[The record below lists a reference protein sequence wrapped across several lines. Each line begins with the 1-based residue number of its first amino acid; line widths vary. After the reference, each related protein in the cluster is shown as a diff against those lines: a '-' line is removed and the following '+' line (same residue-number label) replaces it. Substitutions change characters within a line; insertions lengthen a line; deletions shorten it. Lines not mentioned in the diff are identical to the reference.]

1 MKIQRREFLIR
12 AGQGLAVGSWL
23 QLSVAAESAGAIG
36 HWSVHAMLD
45 LDSAGRVTIRVAR
58 SEMGQGVLTA
68 LPMLICEELD
78 VPLAA
83 VHAELAPGALAFR
96 DERGNQTTGYSSSV
110 SSSFLPLRQLGATAR
125 QMLLQAA
132 ANRWNQP
139 LNVLATDAGY
149 VRNTLNGQRLAYG
162 ELIDRARS
170 LPMPVG
176 VALKP
181 QDQWRL
187 LGREQARFDT
197 PAKVDGSAQY
207 GIDVS
212 RPGMLVGVV
221 ARAPVA
227 GMQPVRLDARRAL
240 RIRGVVRVLPI
251 TSGIAVLA
259 RNFHAAQKARDALV
273 VTWPGAA
280 EHAGDTAAQ
289 RQRLAAALSTPGIAA
304 RAPAGATPAG
314 ADDRALDVSYST
326 PFLAHAALEPLA
338 CTAEVRPDR
347 CDIWVGTQAPS
358 RAQNWGADITGLPRE
373 QVFVHTQ
380 LIGGAFGR
388 RGEWDF
394 VVDAVEAAKLS
405 RVPVKIIWTRAD
417 DMRHD
422 FYRPMT
428 ANRLRGRVSAG
439 GQWLSYQ
446 HQLAASSV
454 ARRRSPDM
462 LKSGTDF
469 LMTQGSSDL
478 HYDITDVSMDY
489 RELDLGVP
497 VGFWRSV
504 GHSHNGFVVESFV
517 DELAVLAGRDPLEF
531 RLAYLTKEPRMRA
544 VLEKAAAAAGWRQP
558 RAPGTAIGVACM
570 KAYGTYVA
578 EVAEVRLLQGQP
590 SVSAVWCAVDCGVTV
605 NPLIVRQQMES
616 GIIYGLSA
624 ALAGEITHAGGAVVQ
639 SNFHD
644 YAPLRIHEAPR
655 ISVEIIAS
663 RESPGGC
670 GEPATPVIAP
680 AVANAIYAL
689 TGQRLRSLPLRLS

>member
-1 MKIQRREFLIR
+1 MQRREFLIR
-12 AGQGLAVGSWL
+12 AGQGLAVGGWL
-23 QLSVAAESAGAIG
+23 QLGVAAESPAAPG
-36 HWSVHAMLD
+36 HWSVHAMLE
-45 LDSAGRVTIRVAR
+45 LDSSGQVTIRVAK

-78 VPLAA
+78 VPFAA
-83 VHAELAPGALAFR
+83 VRAELAPGALAFR
-96 DERGNQTTGYSSSV
+96 DERGNQATGYSSSV

-132 ANRWNQP
+132 ASRWNQP
-139 LNVLATDAGY
+139 LNVLTTDAGQ
-149 VRNTLNGQRLAYG
+149 VLNTLTGQRLAYG
-162 ELIDRARS
+162 ELIHSARS
-170 LPMPVG
+170 LPVPVG

-181 QDQWRL
+181 RDQWRL
-187 LGREQARFDT
+187 LGREQPRVDT

-212 RPGMLVGVV
+212 RPNMLVGVV
-221 ARAPVA
+221 ARAPVP
-227 GMQPVRLDARRAL
+227 GVKPVRLDARRGL
-240 RIRGVVRVLPI
+240 RVPGVVRVLPI

-259 RNFHAAQKARDALV
+259 RNFHAAQKGRDALS
-273 VTWPGAA
+273 VTWPKMPVG
-280 EHAGDTAAQ
+280 GNDTAAL
-289 RQRLAAALSTPGIAA
+289 RQRLAAALAMPGVSA
-304 RAPAGATPAG
+304 RAPAGATPVRP
-314 ADDRALDVSYST
+314 DDRVLDVSYST

-358 RAQNWGADITGLPRE
+358 RAQNWGAEITGLPLT

-394 VVDAVEAAKLS
+394 VVDAVEAAKQS
-405 RVPVKIIWTRAD
+405 QVPVKIIWTRAD
-417 DMRHD
+417 DTRHD

-428 ANRLRGRVSAG
+428 ANRLSGRVSAD
-439 GQWLSYQ
+439 GQWLSYA
-446 HQLAASSV
+446 HQLAASSI

-478 HYDITDVSMDY
+478 HYDLADVSMDY
-489 RELDLGVP
+489 REVDLGVP

-504 GHSHNGFVVESFV
+504 GHSHNGFVAESFV
-517 DELAVLAGRDPLEF
+517 DELAALARRDPLEF
-531 RLAYLTKEPRMRA
+531 RLAYLGKEPRMRT
-544 VLEKAAAAAGWRQP
+544 VLEKAAAAAGWHQP
-558 RAPGTAIGVACM
+558 RAPGTALGIACM

-578 EVAEVRLLQGQP
+578 EVAAVRLVQGQP
-590 SVSAVWCAVDCGVTV
+590 SVSAVWCAVDCGVTI

-616 GIIYGLSA
+616 GIIFGLSA

-644 YAPLRIHEAPR
+644 YAPLRINEAPR
-655 ISVEIIAS
+655 ISVEIVAS
-663 RESPGGC
+663 GEAPGGC

-689 TGQRLRSLPLRLS
+689 TGQRLRSLPLRLA

>member
-1 MKIQRREFLIR
+1 MLRREFLIR
-12 AGQGLAVGSWL
+12 AGQGLAVGGWL
-23 QLSVAAESAGAIG
+23 QLGVAARSPGAPG
-36 HWSVHAMLD
+36 HWSVHAMLE
-45 LDSAGRVTIRVAR
+45 LDTRGQVTIRIAK

-78 VPLAA
+78 VPFAA
-83 VHAELAPGALAFR
+83 VRAELAPGALAFR
-96 DERGNQTTGYSSSV
+96 DERGNQATGYSSSV

-125 QMLLQAA
+125 QMLLQVAA
-132 ANRWNQP
+132 SRWNQP
-139 LNVLATDAGY
+139 LNVLTTDAGY
-149 VRNTLNGQRLAYG
+149 VRNTLTGQRLAYG
-162 ELIDRARS
+162 ELIDSARS
-170 LPMPVG
+170 LPVPAG

-181 QDQWRL
+181 PDRWRL
-187 LGREQARFDT
+187 LGREQPRVDT
-197 PAKVDGSAQY
+197 SAKVDGSAQY

-212 RPGMLVGVV
+212 RPNMLVGVV
-221 ARAPVA
+221 ARAPLPS
-227 GMQPVRLDARRAL
+227 MKPVRIDARRAL
-240 RIRGVVRVLPI
+240 RIRGVVRVQPI

-259 RNFHAAQKARDALV
+259 RNFHAAQKGRDALV
-273 VTWPGAA
+273 VTWPKVP
-280 EHAGDTAAQ
+280 AGGNDTAAL
-289 RQRLAAALSTPGIAA
+289 RQRLTAALTMPGVSA
-304 RAPAGATPAG
+304 RAPVGAMPVRP
-314 ADDRALDVSYST
+314 DDRVLDVSYAT

-358 RAQNWGADITGLPRE
+358 RAQNWGAEITGLPLP

-394 VVDAVEAAKLS
+394 VVDAVEAAKES
-405 RVPVKIIWTRAD
+405 QVPVKIIWTRAD

-428 ANRLRGRVSAG
+428 ANKMSGRVSAD
-439 GQWLSYQ
+439 GQWLSYR
-446 HQLAASSV
+446 HQLAASSI

-478 HYDITDVSMDY
+478 HYDISDLSMDY
-489 RELDLGVP
+489 REVDLGVP

-504 GHSHNGFVVESFV
+504 GHSHNGFVAESFV
-517 DELAVLAGRDPLEF
+517 DELAVLARRDPLEF
-531 RLAYLTKEPRMRA
+531 RLANLKKEPRMRT
-544 VLEKAAAAAGWRQP
+544 VLEKAAAAAGWHQP
-558 RAPGTAIGVACM
+558 RAPGTALGIACM

-578 EVAEVRLLQGQP
+578 EVAAVRLVQGQP
-590 SVSAVWCAVDCGVTV
+590 SVSAVWCAVDCGVAV

-616 GIIYGLSA
+616 GIIFGLSA

-644 YAPLRIHEAPR
+644 YPPLRIHEAPR
-655 ISVEIIAS
+655 ISVEIVAS
-663 RESPGGC
+663 SESPGGC

-689 TGQRLRSLPLRLS
+689 TGQRLRSLPLRLA

>member
-1 MKIQRREFLIR
+1 MQRREFLIL
-12 AGQGLAVGSWL
+12 AGQGLAVGGWL
-23 QLSVAAESAGAIG
+23 QVGTAVETATAPG
-36 HWSVHAMLD
+36 HWAAHAMLD
-45 LDSAGRVTIRVAR
+45 LDSTGRVTILVAK

-78 VPLAA
+78 VPMAT
-83 VHAELAPGALAFR
+83 VRAELAPGALAFR

-125 QMLLQAA
+125 QMLMQAA
-132 ANRWNQP
+132 ANRWGQP

-149 VRNTLNGQRLAYG
+149 VRDTLTGQRLAYG
-162 ELIDRARS
+162 ELIDSARS
-170 LPMPVG
+170 LPVPVG

-181 QDQWRL
+181 RDQWRL
-187 LGREQARFDT
+187 LGRERPRVDT

-207 GIDVS
+207 GIDIS
-212 RPGMLVGVV
+212 RPNMLVGVI

-227 GMQPVRLDARRAL
+227 GMQPLRLDARRAL
-240 RIRGVVRVLPI
+240 RIQGVVRVLPI
-251 TSGIAVLA
+251 ASGIAVLA
-259 RNFHAAQKARDALV
+259 RNFHAAQKGRDALV
-273 VTWPGAA
+273 VTWPNAPDD
-280 EHAGDTAAQ
+280 AGNTAAQ
-289 RQRLAAALSTPGIAA
+289 RQRLAAAMAMPGVSA
-304 RAPAGATPAG
+304 RAPVGAAPVRP
-314 ADDRALDVSYST
+314 DDRSLDVSYST

-338 CTAEVRPDR
+338 CTAHVQPSR

-358 RAQNWGADITGLPRE
+358 RAQNWGAEITGLPLT

-394 VVDAVEAAKLS
+394 VVDAVEAAKS
-405 RVPVKIIWTRAD
+405 SQVPVKIIWTRAD

-428 ANRLRGRVSAG
+428 ANKLSGRVSAD
-439 GQWLSYQ
+439 GQWLSYR
-446 HQLAASSV
+446 HQLAASSI

-462 LKSGTDF
+462 LKTGTDF

-504 GHSHNGFVVESFV
+504 GHSHNGFVAESFV
-517 DELAVLAGRDPLEF
+517 DELAALAGRDPLEF
-531 RLAYLTKEPRMRA
+531 RLAYLAQEPRMRA
-544 VLEKAAAAAGWRQP
+544 VLEKAAAAAGWHLP
-558 RAPGTAIGVACM
+558 RPPGTALGIACM

-578 EVAEVRLLQGQP
+578 EVAAVRLVQGQP

-624 ALAGEITHAGGAVVQ
+624 ALAGEITHRGGAVVQ

-644 YAPLRIHEAPR
+644 YAPLRISEAPR
-655 ISVEIIAS
+655 ISVEIVAS

-680 AVANAIYAL
+680 AVANAIFAL

>member
-1 MKIQRREFLIR
+1 MQRREFLIR
-12 AGQGLAVGSWL
+12 AGQGLAVGGWL
-23 QLSVAAESAGAIG
+23 QLGFAAESPGAPG
-36 HWSVHAMLD
+36 HWSVHAMLE
-45 LDSAGRVTIRVAR
+45 LDSRGQVTIRVAK

-78 VPLAA
+78 VPFAA
-83 VHAELAPGALAFR
+83 VRAELAPGALAFR
-96 DERGNQTTGYSSSV
+96 DQRGNQATGYSSSV

-132 ANRWNQP
+132 ASRWNQP
-139 LNVLATDAGY
+139 LNVLATDAGH
-149 VRNTLNGQRLAYG
+149 VLNTLTGQRLAYG
-162 ELIDRARS
+162 ELIDSARL
-170 LPMPVG
+170 LPVPVG

-181 QDQWRL
+181 RDQWRL
-187 LGREQARFDT
+187 LGREQPRVDT

-207 GIDVS
+207 GMDVS
-212 RPGMLVGVV
+212 RPSMLVGVV

-227 GMQPVRLDARRAL
+227 GMKPVRLDAGRAL
-240 RIRGVVRVLPI
+240 RVRGVVRVLPI

-259 RNFHAAQKARDALV
+259 RNFHAAQKGRDALS
-273 VTWPGAA
+273 VTWPKMAA
-280 EHAGDTAAQ
+280 GGNDTAAL
-289 RQRLAAALSTPGIAA
+289 RQRLVAALAMPGVSA
-304 RAPAGATPAG
+304 RAPVGDTPVRP
-314 ADDRALDVSYST
+314 DDRVLDVSYST

-358 RAQNWGADITGLPRE
+358 RAQNWGAEITGLPLE

-394 VVDAVEAAKLS
+394 VVDAVEAAKQS
-405 RVPVKIIWTRAD
+405 QVPVKIIWTRAD

-428 ANRLRGRVSAG
+428 ANKLSGRVSAD
-439 GQWLSYQ
+439 GQWLSYV
-446 HQLAASSV
+446 HQLAASSI

-478 HYDITDVSMDY
+478 HYDLADVSMDY
-489 RELDLGVP
+489 REVDLGVP

-504 GHSHNGFVVESFV
+504 GHSHNGFVAESFV
-517 DELAVLAGRDPLEF
+517 DELAALARRDPLEF
-531 RLAYLTKEPRMRA
+531 RLAYLAKEPRMRT
-544 VLEKAAAAAGWRQP
+544 VLEKAAAAAGWHQP
-558 RAPGTAIGVACM
+558 RAPGTALGIACM
-570 KAYGTYVA
+570 KAYGAYVA
-578 EVAEVRLLQGQP
+578 EVAAVRLVQGQP
-590 SVSAVWCAVDCGVTV
+590 SVSAVWCAVDCGVAV

-616 GIIYGLSA
+616 GIIFGLSA

-655 ISVEIIAS
+655 ISVEIVAS
-663 RESPGGC
+663 SESPGGC

-689 TGQRLRSLPLRLS
+689 TGQRLRSLPLRLA

>member
-1 MKIQRREFLIR
+1 MQRREFLIR
-12 AGQGLAVGSWL
+12 TGQGLALGGWL
-23 QLSVAAESAGAIG
+23 QLGTAAEPAAASGRWA
-36 HWSVHAMLD
+36 VHAMLD
-45 LDSAGRVTIRVAR
+45 LDSGSRATVRVAK

-78 VPLAA
+78 LPLEA
-83 VHAELAPGALAFR
+83 VDAELAPGALAFR

-110 SSSFLPLRQLGATAR
+110 SSSFLPLRLLGATAR
-125 QMLLQAA
+125 HMLLQAA
-132 ANRWNQP
+132 AMRWSQP
-139 LNVLATDAGY
+139 LESLTTESGY
-149 VRNTLNGQRLAYG
+149 VRSPLTGQRLAYG
-162 ELIDRARS
+162 ELIDSARS
-170 LPMPVG
+170 LPVPTD
-176 VALKP
+176 VALRARA
-181 QDQWRL
+181 QWRL
-187 LGREQARFDT
+187 LGRGRARLDT
-197 PAKVDGSAQY
+197 PPKVDGSAQY

-227 GMQPVRLDARRAL
+227 GMKPVRLDARRAL
-240 RIRGVVRVLPI
+240 RIRGVVRILTV

-259 RNFHAAQKARDALV
+259 RNFHAAQKARDALS
-273 VTWPGAA
+273 VTWPGMP
-280 EHAGDTAAQ
+280 AGGNDTAEQ
-289 RQRLAAALSTPGIAA
+289 HQRLVAALAVPGVSA
-304 RAPAGATPAG
+304 RTPAGATPVRP
-314 ADDRALDVSYST
+314 DDRALEASYST

-338 CTAEVRPDR
+338 CTAEVRPER

-358 RAQNWGADITGLPRE
+358 RAQNWGAEITGLPLT

-394 VVDAVEAAKLS
+394 VIDAVEAAKQS
-405 RVPVKIIWTRAD
+405 RMPVKIIWTRAD

-428 ANRLRGRVSAG
+428 ANKLHGRVSAD
-439 GQWLSYQ
+439 GQWLSYR
-446 HQLAASSV
+446 HRLAAPSV

-478 HYDITDVSMDY
+478 HYDVDDVAMDY
-489 RELDLGVP
+489 REVDLGVP

-504 GHSHNGFVVESFV
+504 GHSHNGFVAESFV
-517 DELAVLAGRDPLEF
+517 DELAALAGRDPLEF
-531 RLAYLTKEPRMRA
+531 RLAHLQKEPRMRA
-544 VLEKAAAAAGWRQP
+544 VLEKAAAAAGWHQP
-558 RAPGTAIGVACM
+558 RQPGTALGIACM

-578 EVAEVRLLQGQP
+578 EVAAVRLLEGRP

-616 GIIYGLSA
+616 GIIFGLSA
-624 ALAGEITHAGGAVVQ
+624 ALDGEITHAGGRVVQ

-644 YAPLRIHEAPR
+644 YAPLRIDQSPR
-655 ISVEIIAS
+655 ISVDIVDS
-663 RESPGGC
+663 GESPGGC

-689 TGQRLRSLPLRLS
+689 TGQRLRSLPLRLA